1 MNAAK
6 VIGRVVATAK
16 WKSLE
21 GKTLLLLQPTDWSGK
36 AKGDIIVAA
45 DSVGAGAGEFVFY
58 VKSREACFSWLKGNK
73 QVLDEMPPLDATV
86 MGIIDGVDM
95 PAEDAGRRK
104 GVK

>member
-16 WKSLE
+16 WGSLE
-21 GKTLLLLQPTDWSGK
+21 GKSLLLLQPTDWSGRPN
-36 AKGDIIVAA
+36 GDIIVAA

-95 PAEDAGRRK
+95 IDDPAKAEK
-104 GVK
+104 